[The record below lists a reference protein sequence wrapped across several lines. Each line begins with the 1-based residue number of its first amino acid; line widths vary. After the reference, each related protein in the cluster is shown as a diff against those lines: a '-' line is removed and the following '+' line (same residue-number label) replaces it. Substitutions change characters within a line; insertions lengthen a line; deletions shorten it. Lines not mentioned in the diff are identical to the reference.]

1 MCNVVTTLG
10 EGGGVGK
17 RLAFPFIVIGGD
29 DGTQDSPVPKL
40 IINRL
45 KERGAL
51 AVVFRWVKP

>member
-1 MCNVVTTLG
+1 LG